1 MELSVFCSSFSD
13 LKLSAADLEY
23 AQAALFHRQACY
35 GNFPFPL
42 SNQRLGDGAS
52 PAYTASIGIAF
63 VDAHDTVEGFAWLR
77 DIASDGALPRLTAFL
92 PYKHRETE
100 DDSFDARGRLDDSEV
115 T

>member
-1 MELSVFCSSFSD
+1 
-13 LKLSAADLEY
+13 
-23 AQAALFHRQACY
+23 
-35 GNFPFPL
+35 
-42 SNQRLGDGAS
+42 
-52 PAYTASIGIAF
+52 
-63 VDAHDTVEGFAWLR
+63 LR